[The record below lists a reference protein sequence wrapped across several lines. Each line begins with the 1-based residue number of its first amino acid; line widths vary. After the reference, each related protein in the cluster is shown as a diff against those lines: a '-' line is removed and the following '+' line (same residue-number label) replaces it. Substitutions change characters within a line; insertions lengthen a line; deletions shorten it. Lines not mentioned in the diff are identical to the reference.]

1 MLHVQYMYNVCTC
14 IYMYM
19 YGVYKWI
26 SMLNVLY
33 MYYIQCTCG
42 CVLVHVCYFIVQAYM
57 YMYYIHYYTVY
68 MYYIHYYTVYMYY
81 IHYYTVY
88 MYYIHYYTVYMYTV
102 LVCML
107 FLSLFCVSCN
117 LTRGLLFILAKKSIP
132 WKCVFGS
139 IGI

>member
-1 MLHVQYMYNVCTC
+1 MLH
-14 IYMYM
+14 
-19 YGVYKWI
+19 
-26 SMLNVLY
+26 VLY

-57 YMYYIHYYTVY
+57 YMYC
-68 MYYIHYYTVYMYY
+68 
-81 IHYYTVY
+81 
-88 MYYIHYYTVYMYTV
+88 IHYYTVYMYTV

-107 FLSLFCVSCN
+107 FLSLFCASCN

-132 WKCVFGS
+132 WKCVFGC